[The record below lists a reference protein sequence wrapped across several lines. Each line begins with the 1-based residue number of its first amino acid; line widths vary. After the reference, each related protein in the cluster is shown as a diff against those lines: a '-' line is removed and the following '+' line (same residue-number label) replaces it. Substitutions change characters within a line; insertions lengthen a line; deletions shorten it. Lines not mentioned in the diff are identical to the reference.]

1 MFMNILEYE
10 NYQETKKHSDAFF
23 PYITYPCTIPLD
35 FKDVPLHW
43 HEEME
48 IIYIKKGQGLI
59 TVNLTQYH
67 LKAGAIIFVLPGQL
81 HAIDQFENETMEYEN
96 IIFDTNML
104 ISKQLDSSCK
114 DFILPLLDGRIAIP
128 PVFLPEDIHY
138 KDICAPLDAC
148 DKISD
153 ERPEGYLL
161 FIKGQIFQLFFVLN
175 LYCKL
180 SESTQP
186 DAKMLNK
193 IKPVLKYVELHY
205 AQNITIKDAAAVA
218 QCSESHFMRCFKEI
232 LGISF
237 IEYLKDYRLSMAAR
251 LLTGSDTTVL
261 ATAADVGFDNLSYFN
276 RCFKEKYGTTP
287 GKFRQ
292 RSHDI

>member
-1 MFMNILEYE
+1 MKIIRKQKNAVMLSFHIFLHIHALFRWIL
-10 NYQETKKHSDAFF
+10 
-23 PYITYPCTIPLD
+23 
-35 FKDVPLHW
+35 KDVPLHW

-67 LKAGAIIFVLPGQL
+67 LNAGAIIFVLPGQL
-81 HAIDQFENETMEYEN
+81 HAIDQFKNETMEYEN

-128 PVFLPEDIHY
+128 SVFLPEDIHY

-161 FIKGQIFQLFFVLN
+161 FIKSQIFQLFFVLN

-186 DAKMLNK
+186 DAKMINK

-205 AQNITIKDAAAVA
+205 AQNITIKDAAMVA

-287 GKFRQ
+287 GKFRHL
-292 RSHDI
+292 SHTV

>member
-1 MFMNILEYE
+1 M
-10 NYQETKKHSDAFF
+10 
-23 PYITYPCTIPLD
+23 
-35 FKDVPLHW
+35 
-43 HEEME
+43 
-48 IIYIKKGQGLI
+48 
-59 TVNLTQYH
+59 
-67 LKAGAIIFVLPGQL
+67 
-81 HAIDQFENETMEYEN
+81 
-96 IIFDTNML
+96 
-104 ISKQLDSSCK
+104 
-114 DFILPLLDGRIAIP
+114 
-128 PVFLPEDIHY
+128 
-138 KDICAPLDAC
+138 
-148 DKISD
+148 
-153 ERPEGYLL
+153 
-161 FIKGQIFQLFFVLN
+161 LN

-186 DAKMLNK
+186 DAKMINK

-205 AQNITIKDAAAVA
+205 AQNITIKDAAMVA

-287 GKFRQ
+287 GKFRHL
-292 RSHDI
+292 SHTV